1 MSRIGKAPIKLP
13 AGVDVQIGANN
24 AVTVKGPKG
33 TLSRNLNKDMI
44 LTLENGALLVARPS
58 DERNHKA
65 LHGLTRSLIANMVEG
80 VTNGYTRNLEMV
92 GTGYRAAKAGTKLTL
107 SVGFS
112 HPVEFEAPQG
122 IEFTVPAVN
131 QIVISGID
139 KEVVGQV
146 AANIRSVKPPE
157 PYLGKGIK
165 YKGEKVRRK
174 EGKTGK
180 K

>member
-13 AGVDVQIGANN
+13 AGVEVKNEGNL
-24 AVTVKGPKG
+24 VTVKGPKG
-33 TLSRNLNKDMI
+33 TLSRQLNKDMI
-44 LTLENGALLVARPS
+44 ITIENGALLVARPS

-65 LHGLTRSLIANMVEG
+65 LHGLTRSLINNMVEG
-80 VTNGYTRNLEMV
+80 VTKGYSRNLEMV

-107 SVGFS
+107 TVGFS
-112 HPVEFEAPQG
+112 HPVEFEAPAG
-122 IEFTVPAVN
+122 IEFVVPAQN
-131 QIVISGID
+131 QIVVNGID

-146 AANIRSVKPPE
+146 AANIRSVRPPE

-165 YKGEKVRRK
+165 YAGEKIRRK